1 MQIITEARTS
11 KKLYANIFL
20 SLIICIIVTIVTL
33 SFALY
38 ANFEK
43 IALSNI
49 YASEKSSLSQSSY
62 SAKSMIESATNYA
75 IQIYAD
81 PQFDKLLHYTA
92 PNSLDTNNA
101 LNRLSTY
108 MNVSYF
114 FHSIYI
120 YSKNSKTIYATSQS
134 SIKNIQDLEHFS
146 DPDAVKLIENFGTY
160 KRLAPIPRIIPIQ
173 TPFQGVEKLTNVY
186 TFVFYDLQGPSK
198 DLDNVIMLNVSER
211 WMKEAIMSL
220 DMNKSG
226 STFIIDSHGQLVT
239 STESTPFLSD
249 LKDRPYIQKLLNAST
264 KQSSDYFVEEVEGV
278 KSLVVYSKHD
288 QTGWTF
294 IRVLPY
300 DTIMGKIEVMKKNV
314 LIVCSILLLVGLT
327 VSYFISKS
335 LHKPIDRV
343 ISRMN
348 FLTNEKRNNQYKLK
362 QDFLRR
368 FIGDS
373 SSKRLTDMEAKLLE
387 FEIRVDPYRD
397 FIVILLSIDHFDQF
411 SSQYNF
417 EDRSLLKYGT
427 MNIATELFGSLGKC
441 ECIDMDERS
450 VVVLLN
456 GDFQDTLSLRELAL
470 RVQESIQV
478 YMNLSMTIAI
488 SEVGDNLF
496 EISDLHK
503 ETVQLLENKFVYGY
517 RSILQTSHVPQP
529 SSQTFVHP
537 SALEN
542 NMLET
547 LKLGKAD
554 ETRKWFNDILMTIEH
569 QSYIVYNMLFHQ
581 LAYSIS
587 TTAIQLEKSS
597 GLSFN
602 YDFTQFVQ
610 QLHKLE
616 TLQDVRNHFSELIEC
631 ICAGLKDRKGSK
643 HDNLVATVD
652 KIIQEHYADREL
664 SLFKIAELLD
674 MSPAYLGRIFKKL
687 IAQSIPDYLNEYR
700 IDRAKEFLSTTHDSI
715 EEISQKTGY
724 NNSTYFYKVFKK
736 YTGITPAEYRN
747 GT

>member
-1 MQIITEARTS
+1 MKKITEARTS

-62 SAKSMIESATNYA
+62 SAKSMIESSTNYA

-92 PNSLDTNNA
+92 PNTLDTTNA
-101 LNRLSTY
+101 LSRLSTY

-120 YSKNSKTIYATSQS
+120 YSKNSKTVYTTSQS
-134 SIKNIQDLEHFS
+134 SMNAIQSIDHFS
-146 DPDAVKLIENFGTY
+146 DPEAVNFIENFSLY
-160 KRLAPIPRIIPIQ
+160 KRLAPIPRTIQ
-173 TPFQGVEKLTNVY
+173 IETPFLGVEKTANVY
-186 TFVFYDLQGPSK
+186 TFVFYDLQGPAK

-220 DMNKSG
+220 DTDKTG
-226 STFIIDSHGQLVT
+226 STFIIDSHGKAVT
-239 STESTPFLSD
+239 STETMPFLSD
-249 LKDRPYIQKLLNAST
+249 LNDRSYIQKVLTAST
-264 KQSSDYFVEEVEGV
+264 KQSSDYFVGDVEGK
-278 KSLVVYSKHD
+278 KSLVVFSKHD
-288 QTGWTF
+288 QSGWTF

-314 LIVCSILLLVGLT
+314 LVVCSILLLVGLT
-327 VSYFISKS
+327 VSYVISKS
-335 LHKPIDRV
+335 LHKPIDKV
-343 ISRMN
+343 ISNIN
-348 FLTNEKRNNQYKLK
+348 FLTNEKRNNQFKLK
-362 QDFLRR
+362 QEFLRR
-368 FIGDS
+368 LIWDS
-373 SSKRLTDMEAKLLE
+373 SSKRVTDIETKLKE
-387 FEIRVDPYRD
+387 FDIRVDPYRD
-397 FIVILLSIDHFDQF
+397 FMVILLTIDHFDQF
-411 SSQYNF
+411 SKQYNF
-417 EDRSLLKYGT
+417 EDRSLLKYAT
-427 MNIATELFGSLGKC
+427 MNIATEIFGSYGKC
-441 ECIDMDERS
+441 ECIDMDEKN
-450 VVVLLN
+450 VAVLLN
-456 GDFQDTLSLRELAL
+456 GDFEENLPLRELAL
-470 RVQESIQV
+470 RVQESIQA
-478 YMNLSMTIAI
+478 YLNLSMSIAI
-488 SEVGDNLF
+488 SEVGDNVF
-496 EISDLHK
+496 EISDLYK
-503 ETVQLLENKFVYGY
+503 ETVQLLDNKFVFGY
-517 RSILQTSHVPQP
+517 RSILQASHVPQL
-529 SSQTFVHP
+529 SQLAFVHP
-537 SALEN
+537 VALEN

-554 ETRKWFNDILMTIEH
+554 ETRKWFNDILTATDY
-569 QSYIVYNMLFHQ
+569 QSYIVYTMLFHQ

-587 TTAIQLEKSS
+587 TTAINLEKSS

-602 YDFTQFVQ
+602 YDFTNFVQ

-616 TLQDVRNHFSELIEC
+616 TLQDVRNHFNELIEC

-643 HDNLVATVD
+643 HDNLVASVD
-652 KIIQEHYADREL
+652 KIIQQHYADREL
-664 SLFKIAELLD
+664 SLFKIAELID

-687 IAQSIPDYLNEYR
+687 TAQSIPDYLNEYR

>member
-62 SAKSMIESATNYA
+62 SAKSMIESSTNYA
-75 IQIYAD
+75 LQIYAD

-108 MNVSYF
+108 MNVSNF

-134 SIKNIQDLEHFS
+134 SIKNIQEIEHFS
-146 DPDAVKLIENFGTY
+146 DPDAVKLIENFNTY

-226 STFIIDSHGQLVT
+226 STFIIDSQGQLVT
-239 STESTPFLSD
+239 STESTPFLTD
-249 LKDRPYIQKLLNAST
+249 LKDRPYIHKLLNAST
-264 KQSSDYFVEEVEGV
+264 VQPSDYFVDDVEGV

-300 DTIMGKIEVMKKNV
+300 DTIMGKIDAMKKNV
-314 LIVCSILLLVGLT
+314 LIVCTILLLIGLT
-327 VSYFISKS
+327 VSYLISKS

-343 ISRMN
+343 IARMN
-348 FLTNEKRNNQYKLK
+348 LLTNEKRNNQFKLK

-368 FIGDS
+368 LIGDS
-373 SSKRLTDMEAKLLE
+373 SSKRLMDMEAKLQE
-387 FEIRVDPYRD
+387 YEIGVDPYRD

-441 ECIDMDERS
+441 ECIDVDERH
-450 VVVLLN
+450 VAVLLN
-456 GDFQDTLSLRELAL
+456 GDFQNTGPLRELAL

-478 YMNLSMTIAI
+478 YLNLSMTIAI

-503 ETVQLLENKFVYGY
+503 ETVQLLEHKFVYGY

-529 SSQTFVHP
+529 AQQVFVHP
-537 SALEN
+537 VALEN

-547 LKLGKAD
+547 LKLGKAE
-554 ETRKWFNDILMTIEH
+554 ETRKWFNDILTATDH
-569 QSYIVYNMLFHQ
+569 QSYIVYTMLFHQ

-587 TTAIQLEKSS
+587 TTAIHLEKSS
-597 GLSFN
+597 GITFN
-602 YDFTQFVQ
+602 YDFTHFVQ

-616 TLQDVRNHFSELIEC
+616 TLQDVRNHFSELIES
-631 ICAGLKDRKGSK
+631 ICAGLKERKSSK

-664 SLFKIAELLD
+664 SLFKIAELID

-700 IDRAKEFLSTTHDSI
+700 IERAKEFLSTTHDSI

-747 GT
+747 G